1 MPEESARIPLSAADQ
16 VQQILST
23 LRRNTTARGVLLVD
37 EMGQIVAEAGTAARR
52 ALHPALPALVEEIR
66 VTRELG
72 TLWDRESTL
81 SLHYYEG
88 AEGQVYAAAGG
99 QFPYLLVVMTRRQGL
114 PPSGVTWLFVRR
126 ALQEL
131 RSLLRP
137 LAVEPDVGQ
146 MLGVVEA
153 GQEQGESER
162 R

>member
-1 MPEESARIPLSAADQ
+1 MSEESARIPLTAADE
-16 VQQILST
+16 VQHILST

-37 EMGQIVAEAGTAARR
+37 EIGQVVAEAGEAARR
-52 ALHPALPALVEEIR
+52 ALQQALPALVDEIR
-66 VTRELG
+66 VTQQLG
-72 TLWDRESTL
+72 TTWDRDSIL

-99 QFPYLLVVMTRRQGL
+99 QFPYLLLVMTRRQGL

-137 LAVEPDVGQ
+137 VPVEPEVGQ
-146 MLGVVEA
+146 MVGVVEA
-153 GQEQGESER
+153 EQEQGEGER